1 MSQISQQSLVPRAG
15 CSSSSKRILHWV
27 LKKVCGCCR
36 KICPPL
42 ITMVEVGI
50 SALMRMNWFS
60 LSPEPPKR
68 QQSIRLPFPC
78 GLRRQA
84 RNVNVWSDCI
94 YCWSCYGKLGCSMG
108 DCSENSPCLC
118 PREQAFF
125 CCLGTSISGV
135 KWGGLLF
142 TTEAGVL
149 RCAWWLSECPCLF
162 FCDFPFPHLLFWARI
177 KEEGWWPHGA
187 VMQSAR
193 ARYQNTVQL
202 WSWDL
207 AVAGGPGLLALM
219 RSLTFSCHFFCSC
232 FDSQG
237 FVVAMPA

>member
-1 MSQISQQSLVPRAG
+1 MG
-15 CSSSSKRILHWV
+15 
-27 LKKVCGCCR
+27 
-36 KICPPL
+36 
-42 ITMVEVGI
+42 
-50 SALMRMNWFS
+50 MNWFS
-60 LSPEPPKR
+60 FSQK
-68 QQSIRLPFPC
+68 QQSILLPFLC
-78 GLRRQA
+78 MLWRQEQ
-84 RNVNVWSDCI
+84 NVNVCSECI

-118 PREQAFF
+118 PWEQAFF
-125 CCLGTSISGV
+125 CCLRTSISGV

-142 TTEAGVL
+142 STEAGVSL
-149 RCAWWLSECPCLF
+149 CLVVVECPCLF
-162 FCDFPFPHLLFWARI
+162 FCDFPFPHLLFWVRI

-193 ARYQNTVQL
+193 ARYQNTLQL

-232 FDSQG
+232 LDSQG